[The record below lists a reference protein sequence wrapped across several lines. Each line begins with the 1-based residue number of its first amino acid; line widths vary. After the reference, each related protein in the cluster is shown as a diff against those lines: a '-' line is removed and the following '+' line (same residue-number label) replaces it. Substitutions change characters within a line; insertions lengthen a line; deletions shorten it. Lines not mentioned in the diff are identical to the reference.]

1 MNASGTVRR
10 RIALLGAA
18 VLLLAGA
25 AASALATVLPTPLR
39 IVGAVLG
46 GTGVVVVV
54 VAERLLDRLVPLRRE
69 ASLPSVA
76 GQDAWNLPMPAPGFA
91 GRDAEIARLHALLD
105 PAGAPAVVALYGM
118 GGVGKTT
125 LAVHY
130 AYRDPSPIGWLITS
144 TDRRSLVA
152 GLAQLAERLGV
163 AGNEQEAAA
172 RAALAALADRD
183 GWLLVYDNARDPADL
198 AGLLPARGRGR
209 VLITSRNPNWDRYAT
224 PFAVEPF
231 STADAATYLTEH
243 TPGGGTQDR
252 AAAEAIAAQV
262 HGLPLALDVAAAY
275 CRRTG
280 TTLAEYA
287 RLTRAQRARAVE
299 GRASANLLLS
309 YRDLG
314 WNVAA
319 VQLLRLLA
327 YLAPTGVPRDL
338 APAAPAALC
347 RTCADPLRRN
357 EMYAALLATSLV
369 RPGEPGQVR
378 VHELVQEAV
387 REDVQHTTR
396 TRLRRLVRRAK
407 SLLRWTRLVRH
418 DPTASWPEARWV
430 RTATELLVA
439 EFPTTGH
446 TVGRWDRLA
455 VLLPHA
461 YAVLER
467 ADAAPRR
474 AADLRFALGYY
485 LNDRGEVAAAREL
498 LWAAHESRQRGLG
511 PEHPDTL
518 AAANSLAVTLG
529 RLGDHPAA
537 RDLHQR
543 TLAARRRLLGP
554 AHRDTLDSANNLA
567 NVLRTLGDLD
577 TARVLHEGTL
587 DARRRELGPDHPD
600 TLSSTVNLS
609 NVLRELGE
617 WTAARDLLRG
627 TVEASRRVLGAEHP
641 ATLNATS
648 RLAAVLADLGELPAA
663 ADLLRAA
670 VDASRRVLGDEHVAT
685 MARQRSLADMLERIR
700 LERISASGAE
710 QPGT

>member
-1 MNASGTVRR
+1 MPALRPAGRLRPAGQADPHQPRVRLPRPVGTGHRHRR
-10 RIALLGAA
+10 RAGPGRGSRLGSGGGSPGGRNRTRQRRSLVQAELIAFRVAHDVRDGPTVAMRLDQLRAESYQAFDLGHLLVGIDMDVEVYP
-18 VLLLAGA
+18 VLDDLA
-25 AASALATVLPTPLR
+25 
-39 IVGAVLG
+39 LG
-46 GTGVVVVV
+46 
-54 VAERLLDRLVPLRRE
+54 
-69 ASLPSVA
+69 
-76 GQDAWNLPMPAPGFA
+76 
-91 GRDAEIARLHALLD
+91 
-105 PAGAPAVVALYGM
+105 Y
-118 GGVGKTT
+118 
-125 LAVHY
+125 
-130 AYRDPSPIGWLITS
+130 WLITS

-287 RLTRAQRARAVE
+287 RLTRAQQARAVE

-543 TLAARRRLLGP
+543 TLAARRRLLG
-554 AHRDTLDSANNLA
+554 
-567 NVLRTLGDLD
+567 
-577 TARVLHEGTL
+577 
-587 DARRRELGPDHPD
+587 
-600 TLSSTVNLS
+600 
-609 NVLRELGE
+609 
-617 WTAARDLLRG
+617 
-627 TVEASRRVLGAEHP
+627 
-641 ATLNATS
+641 
-648 RLAAVLADLGELPAA
+648 
-663 ADLLRAA
+663 
-670 VDASRRVLGDEHVAT
+670 
-685 MARQRSLADMLERIR
+685 
-700 LERISASGAE
+700 
-710 QPGT
+710 